1 MFAATPDKKKKNN
14 TFPNKNRKQHSV
26 FLTHI
31 ATVSGLN
38 QTQMATLIILLWAMR
53 KQFLKAEM

>member
-1 MFAATPDKKKKNN
+1 MFAATPDKKKNN
-14 TFPNKNRKQHSV
+14 TFPNKNRKQPSV

-38 QTQMATLIILLWAMR
+38 QTQMVTLIILLWAMR
-53 KQFLKAEM
+53 KQFLKVEM